1 MRSVLIADKRLFS
14 AETMASYSQHGSS
27 LTSRVEH
34 IGRMVIVEVVSQQDV
49 DRRLVKAVALSVL
62 VEEDVDRRLVKAVAM
77 SVLVEEDVDRRLVK
91 AVAMSVLVW
100 TVEAAAE
107 LPCRRDAV
115 TLQCAQEPPL
125 EHVLV
130 NLALYTPIHSYHL
143 TGSNCAP
150 VRKRYR
156 FQRCPRV
163 HYL

>member
-1 MRSVLIADKRLFS
+1 MRSVLIANKWLFS
-14 AETMASYSQHGSS
+14 AQTIAPYGQHGSS

-34 IGRMVIVEVVSQQDV
+34 IGRVVIVEVVSQQDV

-62 VEEDVDRRLVKAVAM
+62 VEEDVVDRRLVKAVAM

-107 LPCRRDAV
+107 LRCRRDAV
-115 TLQCAQEPPL
+115 TFQRAQEPPL

-130 NLALYTPIHSYHL
+130 NLALYTPIHSYQ
-143 TGSNCAP
+143 
-150 VRKRYR
+150 Y
-156 FQRCPRV
+156 
-163 HYL
+163 